1 VPFYQLPYIE
11 MRGIPAVRYQDEN
24 TTVAEAELRWNVT
37 PRWALVGFLGA
48 GRAWGSENGFSDADT
63 RTAGGAGFR
72 YLIARRLGL
81 YVGMDY
87 ARGPDDDAIYIQ
99 VGGAWR

>member
-1 VPFYQLPYIE
+1 
-11 MRGIPAVRYQDEN
+11 
-24 TTVAEAELRWNVT
+24 LRWNVA
-37 PRWALVGFLGA
+37 PRVAQ
-48 GRAWGSENGFSDADT
+48 
-63 RTAGGAGFR
+63 GFR

-87 ARGPDDDAIYIQ
+87 ARGPDDDAIYLQ